1 MTAGT
6 GHLGHGI
13 RDSASGTGHPGQ
25 GIGKGY
31 RERIYG
37 TGYLGQDNQDRTARE
52 DSREGYGGKTQLQE
66 RDDKRTTLSK
76 QLGHDSRD
84 NLVRKGLKDRV
95 ARLRQPGQKREERM
109 ARTLQQ

>member
-1 MTAGT
+1 MVSGTVPPGLGIQDRVSGKGIGT
-6 GHLGHGI
+6 GH
-13 RDSASGTGHPGQ
+13 TEQ
-25 GIGKGY
+25 GIY
-31 RERIYG
+31 I
-37 TGYLGQDNQDRTARE
+37 GQDNQDRTAGE
-52 DSREGYGGKTQLQE
+52 DSREGDGGKTQLQE